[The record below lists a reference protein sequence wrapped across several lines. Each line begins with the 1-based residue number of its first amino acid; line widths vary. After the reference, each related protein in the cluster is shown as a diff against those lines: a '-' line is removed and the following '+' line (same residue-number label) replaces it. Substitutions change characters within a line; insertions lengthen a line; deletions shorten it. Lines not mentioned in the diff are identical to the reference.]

1 MRKLMTVLTIIIILL
16 AFLLLLGPFYVV
28 SEGEQAVV
36 TRFGKIVDA
45 ETEAGLK
52 IKMPVVDTVTKYPK
66 MLLSWDGEAQRI
78 PTKENQFIWV
88 DATARWRIAD
98 PARYYATVKTIEGG
112 IARLNDV
119 LDSTIRTVISEN
131 YLSDAVRSTN
141 RINEISYEE
150 NIDSVE
156 NAEDRET
163 LRSLTST
170 EMRYETINIG
180 RDGLSDMMLKA
191 AQPLTE
197 HYGIELE
204 DVIIRQIRYS
214 DDLTESVYARMIKER
229 SQIAEAYRSY
239 GRGQLLSW
247 QGRTQNDKMAILSE
261 AYAESERIKGEA
273 DKQAAEIYQV
283 SYSANPEFFRLW
295 TTLESYRKTM
305 PGLDK
310 TLTTD
315 AEYFNYLYSPSG
327 QPEI

>member
-1 MRKLMTVLTIIIILL
+1 MKKLLTALTIIAALL
-16 AFLLLLGPFYVV
+16 VFILLLGPFYTV

-36 TRFGKIVDA
+36 TRFGKIVDSH
-45 ETEAGLK
+45 TEAGLK
-52 IKMPVVDTVTKYPK
+52 LKVPVIDTVTKYPK

-88 DATARWRIAD
+88 DSTARWRISD
-98 PARYYATVKTIEGG
+98 PEKYYATVKTISGG

-131 YLSDAVRSTN
+131 YLSEAVRSTN
-141 RINEISYEE
+141 QINSISYEE
-150 NIDSVE
+150 NIDTVE
-156 NAEDRET
+156 NTEDRER

-170 EMRYETINIG
+170 KVRYESIFIG
-180 RDGLSDMMLKA
+180 RNGLSDMMLKA
-191 AQPLTE
+191 AAPMME
-197 HYGIELE
+197 NYGIELE

-229 SQIAEAYRSY
+229 SQIAEAYRAY

-247 QGRTQNDKMAILSE
+247 QGKTQNDKMTILSE
-261 AYAESERIKGEA
+261 AYAESEAIKGAA
-273 DKQAAEIYQV
+273 DKEAAEIYSA
-283 SYSANPEFFRLW
+283 SYSADPEFFRLW

-305 PGLDK
+305 PSMTK

-315 AEYFNYLYSPSG
+315 AEYFSYIHSPQG
-327 QPEI
+327 E